1 MTPEDFL
8 SSRSA
13 FNGKKKKKTTLY
25 LFTQDEIG
33 ACVPS
38 QSNTHV

>member
-8 SSRSA
+8 SSCSA
-13 FNGKKKKKTTLY
+13 INGEKKQKTLY